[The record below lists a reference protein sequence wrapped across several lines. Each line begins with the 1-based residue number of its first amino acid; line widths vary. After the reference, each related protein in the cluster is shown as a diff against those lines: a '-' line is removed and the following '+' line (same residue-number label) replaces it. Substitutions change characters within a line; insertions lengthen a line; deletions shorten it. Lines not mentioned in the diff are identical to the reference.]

1 MILRFFL
8 QSFLRSFKGG
18 NRFWLLLMTVLLNL
32 PIALPIAPT
41 AIAQEKLQDFDYWA
55 SLCSSLVK
63 SRKYKEAV
71 EACNQAITINTNEP
85 IAWLER
91 GDAMVGLAMYIEAVV
106 SYDRFIKLKPDNAGA
121 LAKRCGALNELE
133 RYEDAIASCELA
145 LRLDKNWDDASPAMV
160 WYIQG
165 ALLKRAGKMAE
176 ALESLG
182 LAIRS
187 NPNYSLALT
196 ERCDIFNSLDR
207 AADAIQDCD
216 RAIKVNANWGK
227 STPAIAWKT
236 KGKVQNQLQ
245 RFDDALFSY
254 DKAVAIEPT
263 NAQAWAEQGMIYGD
277 WGAMP
282 KLFPHKNGHS
292 KLKRNIRWRWL
303 THALHSINC
312 VNIKR
317 L

>member
-8 QSFLRSFKGG
+8 QSFLQSFKGG

-165 ALLKRAGKMAE
+165 ALLKRAGVE
-176 ALESLG
+176 
-182 LAIRS
+182 
-187 NPNYSLALT
+187 
-196 ERCDIFNSLDR
+196 
-207 AADAIQDCD
+207 
-216 RAIKVNANWGK
+216 
-227 STPAIAWKT
+227 
-236 KGKVQNQLQ
+236 
-245 RFDDALFSY
+245 
-254 DKAVAIEPT
+254 
-263 NAQAWAEQGMIYGD
+263 
-277 WGAMP
+277 
-282 KLFPHKNGHS
+282 HS
-292 KLKRNIRWRWL
+292 K
-303 THALHSINC
+303 
-312 VNIKR
+312 
-317 L
+317 